1 MEIGM
6 YSCEKSIRQ
15 MWRLNSNSSLE
26 LFTTAIDTEAT
37 DGYMAQVCIGPGD
50 PNRPYLTIIICE
62 GAARA
67 SLVLTPTSAGQLVDL
82 DSGLCVTLAGGVREP
97 GALLNL
103 SPCLPK
109 YPILA
114 DSHVRGK
121 DFETKGSRPAD
132 LDFIAAD
139 HQAFTISSQGK
150 ICIHILQCGVV
161 WWT

>member
-1 MEIGM
+1 M
-6 YSCEKSIRQ
+6 YSCEKSVRQ

-37 DGYMAQVCIGPGD
+37 DGYIAQVCIGPGD

-62 GAARA
+62 GASRA

-103 SPCLPK
+103 SQCLPK
-109 YPILA
+109 YPILKA
-114 DSHVRGK
+114 KLKVTEEVDAESEDG
-121 DFETKGSRPAD
+121 RPAY

-139 HQAFTISSQGK
+139 HQAFTISPQGE
-150 ICIHILQCGVV
+150 ICDVM
-161 WWT
+161 

>member
-1 MEIGM
+1 
-6 YSCEKSIRQ
+6 

-26 LFTTAIDTEAT
+26 LSSKAIDTEAT
-37 DGYMAQVCIGPGD
+37 DGYIAQVCIGPGD

-62 GAARA
+62 GASRA

-82 DSGLCVTLAGGVREP
+82 ESGLCVTLAGGVREP

-114 DSHVRGK
+114 KMVVEEGM
-121 DFETKGSRPAD
+121 DFESEDRRPAY

-139 HQAFTISSQGK
+139 HQAFTISPQGELF
-150 ICIHILQCGVV
+150 ILQCDAIYHDYDNRIVV
-161 WWT
+161 S